1 MLQFEPA
8 VSRVI
13 PMWKILKNLFKQGAE
28 PTELCDQQSLSLLL
42 HNAVQIP
49 RQLGEVPSF
58 GGSNIEPSVRS
69 CFQHG
74 QNKPEI
80 DVKHFVEW
88 MRLEPQSMVWLPVRH
103 RVAAAETAKHQAKCN
118 ICKEYPLVGF
128 RCRSLKHLNY
138 DICRSCFFS
147 GRTSKGHKLHYPMV
161 EYCTSTTS
169 GEDVRDFTKVLK
181 NKFRSKKYL
190 AKHPRLGYFPVQ
202 TVLEGH
208 NHRLGSFITI
218 LLCISEEG
226 RRNQYANS
234 IPWFWKSH

>member
-1 MLQFEPA
+1 MDKVFKA
-8 VSRVI
+8 DR
-13 PMWKILKNLFKQGAE
+13 KLKALTSCDDDLFKQGAE

-80 DVKHFVEW
+80 DDKHFVEW
-88 MRLEPQSMVWLPVRH
+88 MRLEPRSMVWLPVRH

-161 EYCTSTTS
+161 EYCTSVSNTLFHLI
-169 GEDVRDFTKVLK
+169 EL
-181 NKFRSKKYL
+181 FRS
-190 AKHPRLGYFPVQ
+190 VE
-202 TVLEGH
+202 T
-208 NHRLGSFITI
+208 
-218 LLCISEEG
+218 
-226 RRNQYANS
+226 
-234 IPWFWKSH
+234 